1 MRRISQDLVGRQPLP
16 LEIDAFLSDASPTK
30 RAAAIH
36 RLLADPEWAS
46 TWAKYFRDVILYRR
60 TDDRAAYMAKPLE
73 AFLTDQLHAGQSWSH
88 IAREMITATGAAS
101 EHGQT
106 AIIMAQMGETSD
118 IAAEVSRIFMGIQIQ
133 CAQCHDHFTDRWKRH
148 QFHQFAAFFPRVEI
162 DRSPGQGAD
171 GYTVVSRDRDPRR
184 NKKKPDNPRRGDLE
198 HTMPD
203 LQDPSQPGTVM
214 QPLFF
219 LTGQSLPLGTSDRDR
234 RQAIAKWIT
243 ARDNPWFA
251 RALINRL
258 WAELVGDGFYRGVD
272 DMGPDRT
279 AQSPE
284 ILEELSQAFADSG
297 HDVRGIFRA
306 IMASDEYQHAS
317 LSRANPEREGF
328 AANCPQRLRSDQLFT
343 QILAAVGVDESQVGN
358 GPSGKRA
365 KKQQSKKSVGT
376 QAGRRQLNVP
386 RAMFTQVFGYDPSLP
401 REEIVGS
408 IPQAL
413 LLMNSQPLSI
423 AIDGNRRFTALGQL
437 LAANKSNREVA
448 EQLYLRALARSP
460 TADEMKTCLDHV
472 QSSDNREEGFED
484 VFWAL
489 LNSVEFV
496 YRK

>member
-1 MRRISQDLVGRQPLP
+1 
-16 LEIDAFLSDASPTK
+16 
-30 RAAAIH
+30 
-36 RLLADPEWAS
+36 
-46 TWAKYFRDVILYRR
+46 
-60 TDDRAAYMAKPLE
+60 
-73 AFLTDQLHAGQSWSH
+73 
-88 IAREMITATGAAS
+88 
-101 EHGQT
+101 
-106 AIIMAQMGETSD
+106 
-118 IAAEVSRIFMGIQIQ
+118 
-133 CAQCHDHFTDRWKRH
+133 
-148 QFHQFAAFFPRVEI
+148 
-162 DRSPGQGAD
+162 
-171 GYTVVSRDRDPRR
+171 
-184 NKKKPDNPRRGDLE
+184 
-198 HTMPD
+198 MPD
-203 LQDPSQPGTVM
+203 LHDPSQPGTVM

-297 HDVRGIFRA
+297 HDVRGTFRA

-317 LSRANPEREGF
+317 LSRANPKREGF

-358 GPSGKRA
+358 GPSGKLA

-460 TADEMKTCLDHV
+460 TADEVKTCLDHV

-489 LNSVEFV
+489 LNSAEFV